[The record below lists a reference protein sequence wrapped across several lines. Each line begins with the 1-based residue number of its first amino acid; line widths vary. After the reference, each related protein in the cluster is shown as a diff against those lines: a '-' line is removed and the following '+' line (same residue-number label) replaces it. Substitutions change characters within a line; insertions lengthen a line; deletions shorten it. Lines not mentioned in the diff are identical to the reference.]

1 MKVDVTSEFI
11 FSKKHLRIVMN
22 IIKFIPAKAVI
33 GVRGRARDGEKDNRK
48 S

>member
-1 MKVDVTSEFI
+1 MKAEVISEFI
-11 FSKKHLRIVMN
+11 FSKKHLREVMN
-22 IIKFIPAKAVI
+22 RIKLIPAKAVI